1 MPCFSIMLIRS
12 DSVRKPIVVIV
23 VLVIAGEGGRSSFR
37 SSCRSSTRS
46 KCSTGRIVV
55 CVVVG
60 VVGVVVVVVV

>member
-1 MPCFSIMLIRS
+1 MLIRS

-23 VLVIAGEGGRSSFR
+23 VLVVEVEGGR